1 MNHQVKVPM
10 PVQEADEL
18 DPFRGSVVSDEEAEL
33 ESPGRVQ
40 THFHGGNGS
49 GEEGSKKKKEVYI
62 YPSVGDGGNVGH
74 RRLGS
79 AGTGIKSGAGT
90 RIGGGEGGG
99 DRMMTSAEMNMKS
112 QFLMNLRPFGEESA
126 RSEGSGTTASA
137 VGASR
142 LEVDKEGMLS
152 EEEER
157 EAGEEDEEEL
167 LGPGSDF
174 FR

>member
-1 MNHQVKVPM
+1 M

-18 DPFRGSVVSDEEAEL
+18 DPFRGSVVSDEEAVL
-33 ESPGRVQ
+33 ESQG
-40 THFHGGNGS
+40 THVRDGS
-49 GEEGSKKKKEVYI
+49 GGGEGGKKKKKEVYI
-62 YPSVGDGGNVGH
+62 YPSAAGGDVGH

-79 AGTGIKSGAGT
+79 AGTAGFGSGAGM
-90 RIGGGEGGG
+90 RLGGGEGE

-126 RSEGSGTTASA
+126 RSEGSETTASGI
-137 VGASR
+137 GASSRSR
-142 LEVDKEGMLS
+142 LEVDREGMLS
-152 EEEER
+152 EDE
-157 EAGEEDEEEL
+157 GVGDEEEEQ

>member
-1 MNHQVKVPM
+1 M

-18 DPFRGSVVSDEEAEL
+18 DPFRGSVVSDEETVL
-33 ESPGRVQ
+33 EGTHVRDGGR
-40 THFHGGNGS
+40 
-49 GEEGSKKKKEVYI
+49 KKKKEVYI
-62 YPSVGDGGNVGH
+62 YPSAGDVGH

-79 AGTGIKSGAGT
+79 AGTGA
-90 RIGGGEGGG
+90 GGE

-126 RSEGSGTTASA
+126 RSEGSGTTASG
-137 VGASR
+137 VGASSRSR
-142 LEVDKEGMLS
+142 LEVDREGMLS
-152 EEEER
+152 EDEHY
-157 EAGEEDEEEL
+157 DEEEEQ

>member
-1 MNHQVKVPM
+1 M

-18 DPFRGSVVSDEEAEL
+18 DPFRGSVISEDEEAAL
-33 ESPGRVQ
+33 ESQGRTQ
-40 THFHGGNGS
+40 THMRDGS
-49 GEEGSKKKKEVYI
+49 GGGEGSKKKKKEVYI
-62 YPSVGDGGNVGH
+62 YPSAAGGDVGH

-79 AGTGIKSGAGT
+79 AGTGIGTGAGT
-90 RIGGGEGGG
+90 RIGE

-126 RSEGSGTTASA
+126 RSEGSGATASG
-137 VGASR
+137 VGASSR
-142 LEVDKEGMLS
+142 SRIEVEREGMLS
-152 EEEER
+152 EDEDER
-157 EAGEEDEEEL
+157 ADDEEEEQ

>member
-1 MNHQVKVPM
+1 M
-10 PVQEADEL
+10 PVQETDEL
-18 DPFRGSVVSDEEAEL
+18 DPFRGSVMSDEEAVL
-33 ESPGRVQ
+33 ESSGGIQ
-40 THFHGGNGS
+40 THVREGS
-49 GEEGSKKKKEVYI
+49 GGGSNKKKKEVYI
-62 YPSVGDGGNVGH
+62 YPSAAGGAGDMGH

-79 AGTGIKSGAGT
+79 AGTAIGTGIGT
-90 RIGGGEGGG
+90 RIGAGE

-126 RSEGSGTTASA
+126 RSDGSGTTTTGLGASTSR
-137 VGASR
+137 SR

-152 EEEER
+152 EDEGVGEEE
-157 EAGEEDEEEL
+157 EEQ

>member
-1 MNHQVKVPM
+1 VNVPM

-18 DPFRGSVVSDEEAEL
+18 DPFRGSVISDDEEAVL
-33 ESPGRVQ
+33 ESQGMTPTHMRV
-40 THFHGGNGS
+40 GS
-49 GEEGSKKKKEVYI
+49 GGGEGGKKKKEVYI
-62 YPSVGDGGNVGH
+62 YPSAAGDVGH

-79 AGTGIKSGAGT
+79 AGAGT
-90 RIGGGEGGG
+90 REGRGE

-126 RSEGSGTTASA
+126 RSEGSGTTTNTASG

-142 LEVDKEGMLS
+142 LEMNDKEGMLS
-152 EEEER
+152 EEEDER
-157 EAGEEDEEEL
+157 VGDDDDEDEE

>member
-1 MNHQVKVPM
+1 M

-18 DPFRGSVVSDEEAEL
+18 DPFRGSIVSDDEEAVL
-33 ESPGRVQ
+33 ENQGRTQ
-40 THFHGGNGS
+40 THTRDGS
-49 GEEGSKKKKEVYI
+49 GGGEGLKKKKEVYI
-62 YPSVGDGGNVGH
+62 YPSVAGGDVGH

-79 AGTGIKSGAGT
+79 AGTGIGSGAGT
-90 RIGGGEGGG
+90 RVGGGGG

-126 RSEGSGTTASA
+126 RSEDSEITASG
-137 VGASR
+137 VGASSSRSR

-152 EEEER
+152 EDEDDR
-157 EAGEEDEEEL
+157 AGDEEEEQ

>member
-1 MNHQVKVPM
+1 M

-18 DPFRGSVVSDEEAEL
+18 DPFRGSIVSDEEEAVL
-33 ESPGRVQ
+33 EDQGKTQ
-40 THFHGGNGS
+40 THTRDGS
-49 GEEGSKKKKEVYI
+49 GGGEGGKKKKKEVYI
-62 YPSVGDGGNVGH
+62 YPSVAGDVGH

-79 AGTGIKSGAGT
+79 AGTGIGSAGT
-90 RIGGGEGGG
+90 RVGG

-126 RSEGSGTTASA
+126 RSEGSETTASG
-137 VGASR
+137 VGASSRSR
-142 LEVDKEGMLS
+142 LEMDKEGMLS
-152 EEEER
+152 EEEDER
-157 EAGEEDEEEL
+157 AGDEEEEQ

>member
-1 MNHQVKVPM
+1 M

-18 DPFRGSVVSDEEAEL
+18 DPFRGSVVSDEEAVL
-33 ESPGRVQ
+33 ET
-40 THFHGGNGS
+40 THTRDGS
-49 GEEGSKKKKEVYI
+49 GGGEGGKKKKKEVYI
-62 YPSVGDGGNVGH
+62 YPSAAAGDVGH

-79 AGTGIKSGAGT
+79 AGTAGIGSGAGM
-90 RIGGGEGGG
+90 RVGGIEGG

-126 RSEGSGTTASA
+126 RSEGSGTTASG
-137 VGASR
+137 VGASSR
-142 LEVDKEGMLS
+142 SRIEVEREGMLS
-152 EEEER
+152 DEDEGAEEEEQ
-157 EAGEEDEEEL
+157 